1 MLPFPRRLY
10 RSISR
15 REYPGISAKTRG
27 ATGAHDIRL
36 KKLNPVSSWLA
47 QKKLIREMEYIAYLG
62 LTDSEQVQ
70 YERDFVRANLLRRMC
85 AGLVVFVQFHT
96 MGILLDMVP
105 MQRPSPVHGI
115 HFMVAGM
122 VITWVLWTWPY
133 LWLSCF
139 LVRTQRYL
147 RTSLEREL
155 ETI

>member
-15 REYPGISAKTRG
+15 RDYASAPSKTRDSS
-27 ATGAHDIRL
+27 GAHDIKL
-36 KKLNPVSSWLA
+36 KKLNPISSWLG
-47 QKKLIREMEYIAYLG
+47 QKKLIREMEYIIYLE
-62 LTDSEQVQ
+62 LTDNGQAQ
-70 YERDFVRANLLRRMC
+70 YERDFVKANPLRRLC

-96 MGILLDMVP
+96 MGMLLDMVP